1 MKRQYKVVSTLL
13 DFQVIIHQYITLA
26 RSFGPL
32 ASDVS
37 GRVKEIMTIFN
48 EMVCQDIL
56 GAAAGSGGKIQ
67 HINARHLCKYGLYS
81 VTLLLYSPRIKL
93 HLLPC

>member
-1 MKRQYKVVSTLL
+1 MIANAITSLDQITIEPSDFENEQEESKEQSELADSIVLQGIGTQMKRQYKVVSTLL

-37 GRVKEIMTIFN
+37 GRIKEIMTIFN
-48 EMVCQDIL
+48 EMVC
-56 GAAAGSGGKIQ
+56 
-67 HINARHLCKYGLYS
+67 
-81 VTLLLYSPRIKL
+81 
-93 HLLPC
+93 